1 VALIWAKATK
11 TGPETVSGLR
21 MSGVESGA
29 IDYVIRVHADPS
41 EIDPVEWNEL
51 LAAQPSPSPFLR
63 HELLKAMLDSGSAT
77 AETGWAPAFITL
89 RRGAHLA
96 GAVAAYLKAHSYGE
110 YVFDWAWADA
120 YQRHGLTY
128 YPKLLAAV
136 PFTPVPGPRLLA
148 RTAEDRLLLVQA
160 LRSFASQNA
169 LSSAHL
175 LFGTDE
181 DFSAAA
187 QDGWMIR
194 HGVQFHW
201 RNRDDQPYADFADFL
216 AALQREK
223 RKKIQQ
229 ERRRVADAGV
239 TFDVLEGPAITDE
252 DWRFFHR
259 CYTLTY
265 RAHGS
270 QPYLSLAF
278 FKQVARDLPQH
289 WLMFIARQAGKAIAA
304 SLVAIDPARR
314 WAWGRYWGAIEDVPL
329 LHFEAC
335 YYQPLQWC
343 ISHGYRC
350 FEGGAQGEHKM
361 ARGLTPT
368 PTRSAH
374 WLAHPQFAQAV
385 EDFLARE
392 GAGVAAYLD
401 ELSERSPFKVTAP

>member
-1 VALIWAKATK
+1 
-11 TGPETVSGLR
+11 
-21 MSGVESGA
+21 
-29 IDYVIRVHADPS
+29 
-41 EIDPVEWNEL
+41 
-51 LAAQPSPSPFLR
+51 
-63 HELLKAMLDSGSAT
+63 
-77 AETGWAPAFITL
+77 
-89 RRGAHLA
+89 
-96 GAVAAYLKAHSYGE
+96 
-110 YVFDWAWADA
+110 VFDWAWADA
-120 YQRHGLTY
+120 YQRHGLAY

-148 RTAEDRLLLVQA
+148 RSQDDRRLLLRA
-160 LRSFASQNA
+160 LRSLAVQSE

-175 LFGTDE
+175 LFPSDE
-181 DFSAAA
+181 DARAAE
-187 QDGWMIR
+187 DEGWMIR

-201 RNRDDQPYADFADFL
+201 RNRAERPYADFADFL
-216 AALQREK
+216 AHLQRDK

-229 ERRRVADAGV
+229 ERRRVAEAGV
-239 TFDVLEGPAITDE
+239 QFRVREGTAITDA

-270 QPYLSLAF
+270 HPYLNLAF
-278 FKQVARDLPQH
+278 FQRVSKALPAH
-289 WLMFIARQAGKAIAA
+289 WLMFIAERDGQPIAA
-304 SLVAIDPARR
+304 SMVAIDPARR
-314 WAWGRYWGAIEDVPL
+314 WAWGRYWGATVHVPN

-343 ISHGYRC
+343 IEQGYQC

-361 ARGLTPT
+361 ARGLTPE

-374 WLAHPQFAQAV
+374 WLAHPQFARAV

-401 ELSERSPFKVTAP
+401 ELNERSPFKTSTSL